1 MAANSKFA
9 VATHVMSVLG
19 YFSRN
24 PNPKYMRND
33 GLLSSDTVAKSVN
46 TNPVVVRRILSQ
58 LAKAKLVSSQL
69 GKQGGVKLSRP
80 VDEIS
85 LLDIYLA
92 VGESPFF
99 SQNPNDPSPIC
110 PVSCK
115 IKALIQ
121 PVFDQ
126 LTDSVKAQLSTT
138 TLAALLSQ
146 L

>member
-9 VATHVMSVLG
+9 VSTHVMSVLG
-19 YFSRN
+19 YFSVS
-24 PNPKYMRND
+24 PDPKYVRND
-33 GLLSSDTVAKSVN
+33 GLVSSETVAGSVN

-58 LAKAKLVSSQL
+58 LAKAGLVTSQL
-69 GKQGGVKLSRP
+69 GKQGGVKLSRS
-80 VDEIS
+80 VSEIS

-99 SQNPNDPSPIC
+99 SHNPNDPNPIC

-126 LTDSVKAQLSTT
+126 FSVSVKSQLGAI
-138 TLAALLSQ
+138 TLSHLLSQ